1 MNANRTKPEFGKP
14 EPLESQKKSDNSAG
28 CVLMPLVIII
38 SFFVLSA
45 IVRYTSGNGSKVD
58 QTICYGTLIVFAI
71 IMLLAA
77 RDTVRDNLA
86 MDKRKQQWKKT
97 CSFGDVVIASRDG
110 YRGGT
115 YEDEYSIPH
124 TVRPHYRLTLK
135 IPIQVPVRLHYGLT
149 HKLSS
154 QVDVNIDVSESIYK
168 KLENRDTVRIY
179 YKPESPLTFL
189 LEDEL

>member
-1 MNANRTKPEFGKP
+1 MRAKPIFGKKESV
-14 EPLESQKKSDNSAG
+14 EPRDKDDRWG
-28 CVLMPLVIII
+28 CIQFPLIIVV
-38 SFFVLSA
+38 SYFVLSA
-45 IVRYTSGNGSKVD
+45 IVRYTSGSGNKLD
-58 QTICYGTLIVFAI
+58 QIICYGTLSLFVI
-71 IMLLAA
+71 IMLIGAIESAKESAA
-77 RDTVRDNLA
+77 IEVE
-86 MDKRKQQWKKT
+86 KQHWKNT

-115 YEDEYSIPH
+115 YEDEYGIPH

-154 QVDVNIDVSESIYK
+154 QVDVNIDVSESIYT

-189 LEDEL
+189 LEEEL

>member
-1 MNANRTKPEFGKP
+1 MRAKPIFGKKESV
-14 EPLESQKKSDNSAG
+14 EPRDKDDRWG
-28 CVLMPLVIII
+28 CIQFPLIIVV
-38 SFFVLSA
+38 SYFVLSA
-45 IVRYTSGNGSKVD
+45 IVRYTSGSGNKLD
-58 QTICYGTLIVFAI
+58 QIICYGTLSIFVI
-71 IMLLAA
+71 IMLIGAIESAKESAA
-77 RDTVRDNLA
+77 IEVE
-86 MDKRKQQWKKT
+86 KQHWKNT

-115 YEDEYSIPH
+115 YEDEYGIPH

-154 QVDVNIDVSESIYK
+154 QVDVNIDVSESIYT

-189 LEDEL
+189 LEEEL